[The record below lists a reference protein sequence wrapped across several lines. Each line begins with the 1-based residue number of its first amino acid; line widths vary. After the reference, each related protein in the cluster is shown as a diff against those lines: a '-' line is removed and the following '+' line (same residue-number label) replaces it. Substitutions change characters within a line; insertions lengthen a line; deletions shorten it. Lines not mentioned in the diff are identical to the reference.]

1 MGTRSVLLEWGRE
14 AAPLAGSSVEELRE
28 SALAA
33 LAAATDLEG
42 IQAARTAWLGRK
54 GPIVDALRSIKDV
67 APEERRSLG
76 LALNQ
81 LRDEIEATLGERERR
96 LEEEAM
102 SLRLAQERV
111 DVTLPGRPRAVGG
124 PHPLRMA
131 EAELVHVLREIGFSV
146 AQGPEV
152 ESEHLNFE
160 ALNIPADHPAREM
173 QDTFYLSDLPG
184 LLLRTHTSPVQVRAM
199 REHAPNPLRVICPG
213 RVYRR
218 DDDVTHSPVF
228 HQIEGLAVGEG
239 IGMHHLKATL
249 YEFARRLFGADVRLR
264 LRPSYFPFTEPSAE
278 LDVGCPFCGGKGCR
292 VCKGTGFIEV
302 LGSGMVHPHVLR
314 EGGYDP
320 TRCTGF
326 AFGLGIERTAM
337 LHYGIDDVRLLYTS
351 DLRFLSQFQGSE
363 A

>member
-1 MGTRSVLLEWGRE
+1 MAEGG
-14 AAPLAGSSVEELRE
+14 VEELRQQ
-28 SALAA
+28 SLLAIGDA
-33 LAAATDLEG
+33 GDLEG
-42 IQAARTAWLGRK
+42 LQAARTTWLGRK
-54 GPIVDALRSIKDV
+54 GPIVDALRSIKD
-67 APEERRSLG
+67 APPDRRRELG
-76 LALNQ
+76 LELNR
-81 LRDEIEATLGERERR
+81 LRDELEAVLSERERT
-96 LEEEAM
+96 LAEEG
-102 SLRLAQERV
+102 LRRRLALETV
-111 DVTLPGRPRAVGG
+111 DVTLPGRPRAIGG

-131 EAELVHVLREIGFSV
+131 EAELVHVLREIGFCV
-146 AQGPEV
+146 AEGPEV
-152 ESEHLNFE
+152 ETEHLNFE
-160 ALNIPADHPAREM
+160 ALNIPPDHPAREM
-173 QDTFYLSDLPG
+173 QDTFYLRDLPG

-199 REHAPNPLRVICPG
+199 RAHAPQPLRVICPG

-249 YEFARRLFGADVRLR
+249 YEFARRLFGPDVPLR

-278 LDVGCPFCGGKGCR
+278 LDIGCPFCGGRGCR
-292 VCKGTGFIEV
+292 ICKGSGYIEV

-320 TRCTGF
+320 SRFTGF

-351 DLRFLSQFQGSE
+351 DLRFLTQFQGTE

>member
-1 MGTRSVLLEWGRE
+1 MADG
-14 AAPLAGSSVEELRE
+14 SVEELRQR
-28 SALAA
+28 ALAA
-33 LAAATDLEG
+33 IGAAGDLEAL
-42 IQAARTAWLGRK
+42 QAARTAWLGRK
-54 GPIVDALRSIKDV
+54 GPIVDALRSIKDR
-67 APEERRSLG
+67 APEERRELG
-76 LALNQ
+76 QDLNR
-81 LRDEIEATLGERERR
+81 LRDELEAILGEHERAFEREV
-96 LEEEAM
+96 LA
-102 SLRLAQERV
+102 LRLQREAV
-111 DVTLPGRPRAVGG
+111 DVTLPGRPRALGG

-131 EAELVHVLREIGFSV
+131 EAELVQVLREIGFCV
-146 AQGPEV
+146 AEGPEV

-173 QDTFYLSDLPG
+173 QDTFYLRDLPG

-199 REHAPNPLRVICPG
+199 RAHAPAPLRVICPG

-249 YEFARRLFGADVRLR
+249 YEFARRLFGKDVPLR

-278 LDVGCPFCGGKGCR
+278 LDVGCPFCGGEGCR
-292 VCKGTGFIEV
+292 ICKGSGYIEV
-302 LGSGMVHPHVLR
+302 LGSGMIHPHVLR

-320 TRCTGF
+320 GRFTGF
-326 AFGLGIERTAM
+326 SFGLGIERTAM

-351 DLRFLSQFQGSE
+351 DLRFLTQFQGSE

>member
-1 MGTRSVLLEWGRE
+1 M
-14 AAPLAGSSVEELRE
+14 AGSSVEELRQM
-28 SALAA
+28 ALLAIGAA
-33 LAAATDLEG
+33 DGLDGL
-42 IQAARTAWLGRK
+42 QAARTAWLGRK
-54 GPIVDALRSIKDV
+54 GPIVDALRSIKDA
-67 APEERRSLG
+67 APEERRMLG
-76 LALNQ
+76 QELNRLREDLEELLA
-81 LRDEIEATLGERERR
+81 EREQLLEQESLRRR
-96 LEEEAM
+96 LVEEHI
-102 SLRLAQERV
+102 

-131 EAELVHVLREIGFSV
+131 EAELVQVLREIGFSI
-146 AQGPEV
+146 AEGPEV
-152 ESEHLNFE
+152 ESEGLNFE

-173 QDTFYLSDLPG
+173 QDTFYLRGLPG

-199 REHAPNPLRVICPG
+199 RAHAPAPLRIICPG

-239 IGMHHLKATL
+239 IGMQHLKATL
-249 YEFARRLFGADVRLR
+249 YEFARRLFGPEVPLR

-278 LDVGCPFCGGKGCR
+278 LDIGCPFCSGTGCR
-292 VCKGTGFIEV
+292 ICKGTGYIEV

-320 TRCTGF
+320 DRHTGF

-351 DLRFLSQFQGSE
+351 DLRFLTQFQGSE

>member
-1 MGTRSVLLEWGRE
+1 M
-14 AAPLAGSSVEELRE
+14 AAGSVGELRRQ
-28 SALAA
+28 ALEAIDAA
-33 LAAATDLEG
+33 MDLEAV
-42 IQAARTAWLGRK
+42 QAARTTWLGRK
-54 GPIVDALRSIKDV
+54 GPIVDALRSIKDRP
-67 APEERRSLG
+67 PEERRDLG
-76 LALNQ
+76 LELNR
-81 LRDEIEATLGERERR
+81 LRDELEAILSEREGS
-96 LEEEAM
+96 LEEEN
-102 SLRLAQERV
+102 LRRRLVDERV
-111 DVTLPGRPRAVGG
+111 DVTLPGRPRAIGG

-131 EAELVHVLREIGFSV
+131 EAELVRVLRKIGFSIV
-146 AQGPEV
+146 EGPEV
-152 ESEHLNFE
+152 ESEYLNFE
-160 ALNIPADHPAREM
+160 ALNIPEDHPAREM
-173 QDTFYLSDLPG
+173 QDTFYLRDLPG

-199 REHAPNPLRVICPG
+199 RASAPNPLRVICPG

-249 YEFARRLFGADVRLR
+249 YEFARQLFGADVPLR

-278 LDVGCPFCGGKGCR
+278 LDVGCPFCHGQGCR
-292 VCKGTGFIEV
+292 VCKGSGWIEV

-320 TRCTGF
+320 ERFTGF

-337 LHYGIDDVRLLYTS
+337 LRYGIDDVRLLYLG
-351 DLRFLSQFQGSE
+351 DLRFLTQFQGSE

>member
-1 MGTRSVLLEWGRE
+1 M
-14 AAPLAGSSVEELRE
+14 AAGSVEELRRQ
-28 SALAA
+28 ALEAIGGA
-33 LAAATDLEG
+33 GDLEAL
-42 IQAARTAWLGRK
+42 QAARTTWLGRK
-54 GPIVDALRSIKDV
+54 GPIVDALRSIKD
-67 APEERRSLG
+67 APPEQRRDLG
-76 LALNQ
+76 LELNR
-81 LRDEIEATLGERERR
+81 LRDELEAILSEREQSLEGESLRR
-96 LEEEAM
+96 
-102 SLRLAQERV
+102 RLAQEAV
-111 DVTLPGRPRAVGG
+111 DVTLPGRPRAIGG

-131 EAELVHVLREIGFSV
+131 EAELVRVLREIGFSI
-146 AQGPEV
+146 AEGPEV
-152 ESEHLNFE
+152 ETEQLNFE

-173 QDTFYLSDLPG
+173 QDTFYLKDLPG

-199 REHAPNPLRVICPG
+199 RAHAPNPLRVICPG

-249 YEFARRLFGADVRLR
+249 YEFARRLFGPEVPLR

-278 LDVGCPFCGGKGCR
+278 LDVGCPFCRGKGCR
-292 VCKGTGFIEV
+292 VCKGSGFIEV

-320 TRCTGF
+320 ARFTGF
-326 AFGLGIERTAM
+326 AFGLGIERTTM

-351 DLRFLSQFQGSE
+351 DLRFLTQFQGSE

>member
-1 MGTRSVLLEWGRE
+1 MAVD
-14 AAPLAGSSVEELRE
+14 SVEELRQQ
-28 SALAA
+28 ALAA
-33 LAAATDLEG
+33 IGGAGDLEG
-42 IQAARTAWLGRK
+42 LQAARTTWLGRK
-54 GPIVDALRSIKDV
+54 GPIVDALRSIKD
-67 APEERRSLG
+67 APPERRRELG
-76 LALNQ
+76 LELNR
-81 LRDEIEATLGERERR
+81 LRDELEAVLSERERT
-96 LEEEAM
+96 
-102 SLRLAQERV
+102 LAQESLRRRLAFEAV
-111 DVTLPGRPRAVGG
+111 DVTLPGRPRALGG

-131 EAELVHVLREIGFSV
+131 EAELVHVLREIGFCV
-146 AQGPEV
+146 AEGPEV
-152 ESEHLNFE
+152 ETEHLNFE

-173 QDTFYLSDLPG
+173 QDTFYLKDLPG

-199 REHAPNPLRVICPG
+199 RAHAPRPLRIICPG

-249 YEFARRLFGADVRLR
+249 YEFARRLFGPDVPLR

-278 LDVGCPFCGGKGCR
+278 LDIGCPFCGGQGCR
-292 VCKGTGFIEV
+292 ICKGSGYIEV

-320 TRCTGF
+320 ARFTGF

-351 DLRFLSQFQGSE
+351 DLRFLTQFQGSE

>member
-1 MGTRSVLLEWGRE
+1 M
-14 AAPLAGSSVEELRE
+14 AAGSVEELRRQ
-28 SALAA
+28 ALEAIDAA
-33 LAAATDLEG
+33 RDLEAV
-42 IQAARTAWLGRK
+42 QAARTTWLGRK
-54 GPIVDALRSIKDV
+54 GPIVDALRSIKDRP
-67 APEERRSLG
+67 PEERRDLG
-76 LALNQ
+76 LELNR
-81 LRDEIEATLGERERR
+81 LRDELEAILSEREGS
-96 LEEEAM
+96 LEEE
-102 SLRLAQERV
+102 SLRRRLADERV
-111 DVTLPGRPRAVGG
+111 DVTLPGRPRAIGG

-131 EAELVHVLREIGFSV
+131 EAELVRVLRKIGFSIV
-146 AQGPEV
+146 EGPEV
-152 ESEHLNFE
+152 ESEYLNFE
-160 ALNIPADHPAREM
+160 ALNIPEDHPAREM
-173 QDTFYLSDLPG
+173 QDTFYLRDLPG

-199 REHAPNPLRVICPG
+199 RASAPNPLRVICPG

-249 YEFARRLFGADVRLR
+249 YEFARQLFGADVPLR

-278 LDVGCPFCGGKGCR
+278 LDVGCPFCHGQGCR
-292 VCKGTGFIEV
+292 VCKGSGWIEV

-320 TRCTGF
+320 ERFTGF

-337 LHYGIDDVRLLYTS
+337 LRYGIDDVRLLYLG
-351 DLRFLSQFQGSE
+351 DLRFLTQFQGSE

>member
-1 MGTRSVLLEWGRE
+1 M
-14 AAPLAGSSVEELRE
+14 AAGSVGELRRQ
-28 SALAA
+28 ALEAIDAA
-33 LAAATDLEG
+33 MDLEAV
-42 IQAARTAWLGRK
+42 QAARTTWLGRK
-54 GPIVDALRSIKDV
+54 GPIVDALRSIKDRP
-67 APEERRSLG
+67 PEERRDLG
-76 LALNQ
+76 LELNR
-81 LRDEIEATLGERERR
+81 LRDELEAILSEREGS
-96 LEEEAM
+96 LEEEN
-102 SLRLAQERV
+102 LRRRLVDERV
-111 DVTLPGRPRAVGG
+111 DVTLPGRPRAIGG

-131 EAELVHVLREIGFSV
+131 EAELVRVLRKIGFSIV
-146 AQGPEV
+146 EGPEV
-152 ESEHLNFE
+152 ESEYLNFE
-160 ALNIPADHPAREM
+160 ALNIPEDHPAREM
-173 QDTFYLSDLPG
+173 QDTFYLRDLPG

-199 REHAPNPLRVICPG
+199 RASAPNPLRVICPG

-249 YEFARRLFGADVRLR
+249 YEFARQLFGADVPLR

-278 LDVGCPFCGGKGCR
+278 LDVGCPFCHGQGCR
-292 VCKGTGFIEV
+292 VCKGSGWIEV

-320 TRCTGF
+320 ERFTGF

-337 LHYGIDDVRLLYTS
+337 LRYGIDDVRLLYLG
-351 DLRFLSQFQGSE
+351 DLRFLTQFQGWE